1 MKFPIVSKRKVW
13 YGVSI
18 VTTLIS
24 LAGLFLFGLNLS
36 LHFTGGIQNTY
47 AFTSTPPTTDKFREF
62 VLKEAGAFNEKS
74 EKKIDIGAP
83 VVVPTGDKGIDL
95 RYRIPEG
102 TDQKPY
108 AEFNAQLKKDVEA
121 TFQGKEGATSTIS
134 PSVGNV
140 LKGQAIFA
148 TIIACIAIMFYIMF
162 SFRNVP
168 KEYSPWYFGLATL
181 IALLHDIIILI
192 GVFAFLGK
200 FMNIE
205 TGPFFITALLT
216 ILGYSVNDSI
226 VVFDRIRDNLNRTK
240 SKDVEAVA
248 ETSLWETMGRSINT
262 SLTVLIT
269 LGALL
274 FLGSESIQSF
284 VFALFIGVL
293 VGTYSSIF
301 VASPLWVSL
310 QLGKVKGKK
319 KK

>member
-18 VTTLIS
+18 VLTLIS

-47 AFTSTPPTTDKFREF
+47 AFTSTPPSTDEFREF
-62 VLKEAGAFNEKS
+62 VLKEATAFNEQS
-74 EKKIDIGAP
+74 EKKIDIGTP

-102 TDQKPY
+102 TDQQPY
-108 AEFNAQLKKDVEA
+108 ADFNAQLKKDVDT
-121 TFQGKEGATSTIS
+121 TFQGKEEATSTIS

-140 LKGQAIFA
+140 LKGQATLA
-148 TIIACIAIMFYIMF
+148 TIIACIAIMLYIMF

-181 IALLHDIIILI
+181 IALAHDIILLLGI
-192 GVFAFLGK
+192 FAFLGK
-200 FMNIE
+200 FLNVE
-205 TGPFFITALLT
+205 TGPFFISALLT

-226 VVFDRIRDNLNRTK
+226 VVFDRIRDNLNRSK
-240 SKDVEAVA
+240 SKDIEGVA
-248 ETSLWETMGRSINT
+248 EASLWETMGRSINT
-262 SLTVLIT
+262 SVTVLIT

-301 VASPLWVSL
+301 VASPLWVTL
-310 QLGKVKGKK
+310 QTGKLKAKRK
-319 KK
+319 Q